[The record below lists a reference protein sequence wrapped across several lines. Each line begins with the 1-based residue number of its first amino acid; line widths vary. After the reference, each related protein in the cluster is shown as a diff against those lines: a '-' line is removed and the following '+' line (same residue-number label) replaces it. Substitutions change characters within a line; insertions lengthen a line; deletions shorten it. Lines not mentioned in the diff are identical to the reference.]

1 MEGIMLVNAADLLEE
16 SAYAEPEHWSEA
28 FKHDRY
34 DWSDPEWLTRDLKNL
49 YAWEPVRL
57 TKGYFAMVSVEI
69 HQLVT
74 ELPDGFPKRWR
85 ANVQYDPRGE
95 ISRVYAIR
103 NGRKREG
110 EPAIVY
116 AHREIADVWSP
127 SVFVDH
133 MNGYSLDNR
142 DVNLRRAGHNENDC
156 NRRGTRTKNV
166 GLPIGV
172 ARMPNGLYRG
182 VVYRRIDGKRR
193 SFRSAESW
201 PTPGP
206 AATWYQG
213 QLTTLYRRREWV
225 HNPHSVNYPVFP
237 PLLESDISE
246 KSFALRERQRESEPR
261 DADIPF

>member
-1 MEGIMLVNAADLLEE
+1 MEGITLVNAADLLEE
-16 SAYAEPEHWSEA
+16 FAYAEPEHWSEL
-28 FKHDRY
+28 FKYDRY
-34 DWSDPEWLTRDLKNL
+34 DWSDLEWLARNL
-49 YAWEPVRL
+49 SDPYAWEPVRL

-69 HQLVT
+69 YSLVT
-74 ELPDGFPKRWR
+74 EFPDGFPKRWR
-85 ANVQYDPRGE
+85 ANVQYDTRGE
-95 ISRVYAIR
+95 MSRVYAIR
-103 NGRKREG
+103 NGRKSEG
-110 EPAIVY
+110 EPASVY
-116 AHREIADVWSP
+116 AHREVAGVWSQG
-127 SVFVDH
+127 VFVDH

-142 DVNLRRAGHNENDC
+142 DVNLHRAGQSENDC

-213 QLTTLYRRREWV
+213 QLTTLHKRREWV

-237 PLLESDISE
+237 PLLESDIRE
-246 KSFALRERQRESEPR
+246 KPFALRERQREGEPR